1 MKLIFHHY
9 FFSNWIKWVDTM
21 MSNMGI
27 CPFTSGPDMA
37 GLPLGKVFYT
47 VDRCNKV
54 EHVYARYWKELVRL
68 EQNNERDL
76 STTLLLLPE
85 FSLRNVELFENLSI
99 TLTQP
104 LEPLQL
110 EDLTQLVF
118 FHPRWTFR
126 DGGANRAG
134 GDSQSANYARRSP
147 WPMINLLRTTQVR
160 AAQKGIP
167 TGLVYTQNEKTL
179 TGIGSKKLEFM
190 LQERNWKDLDGTKVN
205 RREHDALSMAKDMQE
220 LATQGKDDAVD
231 KIVKDS
237 IGKGYDEN
245 AAVNKA
251 DKSQIEGG
259 DLVNVLM
266 EALQKRLYG
275 NGLTGAETSATF
287 MAIDFLFEELQDI
300 QSLK

>member
-1 MKLIFHHY
+1 
-9 FFSNWIKWVDTM
+9 M